1 MRRSSAAAV
10 AFKEFRMILHGSIR
24 RSLVLSAALALA
36 GTASAASAQERGE
49 RELFGW
55 NGSVDREVLITM
67 RGQQVW
73 AEGTGSLD
81 DDRGRTRVYTS
92 LPREEGWVTA
102 QLVDGRGQVDVLQQP
117 SARHNY
123 TTIIRLR
130 DPSSGEDR
138 YDVRAYWRYAADR
151 ADGAGQ
157 ATGRIGGPGRI
168 GDYDDDP
175 WYDGRGDRRDDRPGN
190 GRGNGRG
197 NDRFERTALRW
208 MGNVDGT
215 LEIRIQG
222 DRIRY
227 RELSGREVRGVRT
240 DFARFGLPRRD
251 VFLRVDELQGRGTVR
266 VVQQPSA
273 RNGYT
278 AVIQIRDPQSGY
290 GRYTFDLLVR
300 PDGFARGY

>member
-1 MRRSSAAAV
+1 MTFHRSTR
-10 AFKEFRMILHGSIR
+10 K
-24 RSLVLSAALALA
+24 SLVLSAVLALA
-36 GTASAASAQERGE
+36 GTASAASAQIRAERGELGE

-92 LPREEGWVTA
+92 LPRQEGWVTA
-102 QLVDGRGQVDVLQQP
+102 HLADGRGQVDVLQQP
-117 SARHNY
+117 SARNNY
-123 TTIIRLR
+123 TTIVRLR
-130 DPSSGEDR
+130 DPSSGADR
-138 YDVRAYWRYAADR
+138 YDVRASWRFAADR
-151 ADGAGQ
+151 ADRPGQ
-157 ATGRIGGPGRI
+157 ATGRSGGPGRI

-175 WYDGRGDRRDDRPGN
+175 WYGRDGDRRDDRPGN
-190 GRGNGRG
+190 GRGNGWG

-251 VFLRVDELQGRGTVR
+251 LFLRVDELQGRGTVR

-290 GRYTFDLLVR
+290 GRYAFDLLVR
-300 PDGFARGY
+300 PNGYGRGY

>member
-1 MRRSSAAAV
+1 MT
-10 AFKEFRMILHGSIR
+10 LHGTIR
-24 RSLVLSAALALA
+24 KSLVLSAVLA
-36 GTASAASAQERGE
+36 GTASAAFAQERGE

-67 RGQQVW
+67 RGQQAWVD
-73 AEGTGSLD
+73 GTGSLD
-81 DDRGRTRVYTS
+81 DDRGRTRIYTA
-92 LPREEGWVTA
+92 LPREEGWVSA
-102 QLVDGRGQVDVLQQP
+102 YLADGRGQVDVLQQP
-117 SARHNY
+117 TARNNY
-123 TTIIRLR
+123 TTIVRLR
-130 DPSSGEDR
+130 DPSSGADR

-151 ADGAGQ
+151 ADRAGQ
-157 ATGRIGGPGRI
+157 ASGRVGGPGRI
-168 GDYDDDP
+168 GDYDDP
-175 WYDGRGDRRDDRPGN
+175 WYGRDGDRRDDRPGN
-190 GRGNGRG
+190 GRGYGRG

-208 MGNVDGT
+208 MGNVDGV
-215 LEIRIQG
+215 LEMRIQG

-240 DFARFGLPRRD
+240 DFARFGLPRQN

-290 GRYTFDLLVR
+290 GRYAFDLLVR
-300 PDGFARGY
+300 PDGYARGY